1 MGMRST
7 TTNWGLGVRVLHWSM
22 ALLLVGMLA
31 LGMVMV
37 DYPLSLWKLKLYAFH
52 KALGFSLFLLVAV
65 RLFWRLVDSRPTPPD
80 EVSARY
86 RSLARV
92 AHVALYGLM
101 ILLPLTGLLYNSAAG
116 FPLNWF
122 GLAKIPALI
131 EANEAVQLWAG
142 TAHYTLGL
150 LLSVLV
156 LLHVAAALRHHF
168 LLRDGVL
175 RRMLIGRGGQA

>member
-1 MGMRST
+1 
-7 TTNWGLGVRVLHWSM
+7 M
-22 ALLLVGMLA
+22 ALLVISMLV

-37 DYPLSLWKLKLYAFH
+37 DYPLSLWKLKLYALH
-52 KALGFSLFLLVAV
+52 KALGFSIFLMVAARLFL
-65 RLFWRLVDSRPTPPD
+65 RLVDSRPTPPD
-80 EVSARY
+80 GVSARD

-101 ILLPLTGLLYNSAAG
+101 ILLPLTGFFYNSAAG

-131 EANEAVQLWAG
+131 EPNEAVQLWAG
-142 TAHYTLGL
+142 AAHYTLGL

-175 RRMLIGRGGQA
+175 RRMLLGRGGQA